1 MADPIPNKLTGLVH
15 RKLVRELALG
25 EENQTQLAEKYDV
38 DPSAISRFA
47 KRNAEE
53 IAAVRAD
60 ADNEFAGLL
69 IVQKAYRLGTLEQLL
84 REAMRPTT
92 KVAPSGR
99 VAYDENGNAIKEIQ
113 GDLASKLLKQAAE
126 EMGQLPNRV
135 TLDGRVD
142 VHTSYTVVGVEP
154 EDLE

>member
-1 MADPIPNKLTGLVH
+1 MGDQVPGKLAGLVH

-25 EENQTQLAEKYDV
+25 EESQTQLAEKYDV
-38 DPSAISRFA
+38 SQPAISAFA

-53 IAAVRAD
+53 IAAVRAN
-60 ADNEFAGLL
+60 ADDEFAGLL

-84 REAMRPTT
+84 REAMKPTT

-99 VAYDENGNAIKEIQ
+99 VAYDEDGNAIKEMNL
-113 GDLASKLLKQAAE
+113 DAASKLLKQAAE
-126 EMGQLPNRV
+126 EVGQLPNRI
-135 TLDGRVD
+135 TLDGRVN